1 METNTMIDALVNGQT
16 SSRLVQEKLS
26 TTMFIRH
33 VDSHLRVRDQEICR
47 SCVLRP
53 CVNVCPA
60 GVYSYCEDG
69 GLSVA
74 YENCLECGSCKIV
87 CEFDNIDWSYPAG
100 GFGVDYMWG

>member
-1 METNTMIDALVNGQT
+1 METNRMTNAVVHGQT
-16 SSRLVQEKLS
+16 PSCSVQEMLS
-26 TTMFIRH
+26 RTRFATH
-33 VDSHLRVRDQEICR
+33 PDSHLRVRDQETCR
-47 SCVLRP
+47 GCILRP
-53 CVNVCPA
+53 CVGVCPA

-87 CEFDNIDWSYPAG
+87 CEFDNIEWNYPPG